1 MKKCLSLPLIALAL
15 LTMCICV
22 GCGAKEIP
30 PVTTTATAEAPP
42 VQESQEMGKLP
53 QSAEETSEHESEE
66 HESEEEHESAE
77 ETSEHESEEERESE
91 EEHESAEETSEHE
104 SEEERESEEEHESAE
119 EASEH
124 ESEEESESA
133 EKTSEHESAEE
144 TSEHESEERESAEET
159 SEREAAEET
168 HREVEP
174 EMVEIPSG
182 SVLNLIPKQTMGLIY
197 CPSLLELDYRINTL
211 VTDLIPT
218 DEDPE
223 ILAKILAGSFDAGF
237 ESLAELE
244 EIGLDLNQDFAVFTT
259 SLNPPGLSAVVHLTD
274 PAAMKQVI
282 DAESAGSAPTEYN
295 GVTYWN
301 ASGGGDSFALLDNIL
316 VFSQSAEVC
325 ESVIDTYK
333 ATKQSVTANPGY
345 TSFLTDIMEGDAQ
358 IAAHFSIESIAPL
371 LTASIKKESESMQ
384 DGLESDPAAMAF
396 APFLTSMLDSAG
408 NIIEQLES
416 LSATFEI
423 KGADVQLA
431 PSLKFKD
438 DSEIQ
443 QSLEEMMPDDLAV
456 LNDLPN
462 LAFVNGA
469 FQGNQQ
475 LLLDMNMLS
484 LKMFSAG
491 SPEQQE
497 KLEALTEQMATFYNS
512 LGDEWGFTVNFGDSI
527 IPDYLI
533 VYEMKDKQLAETYMD
548 DLFLEQLRNTMQIM
562 RGAVGD
568 MPQWGLYDGAH
579 AGPPLMYNDVEIKS
593 FVFPNFGSVFGE
605 MPPEAAVM
613 LPQEWHWYYAFHED
627 QLFFAI
633 GGSDLIKAALDRK
646 SGMGDSLAENASYQ
660 KLTAAL
666 GTDNNLLLA
675 LSPMTMVKSLMPIIE
690 KADPNAGAAMQMFA
704 GMFMNAPETYS
715 IGFSAKVQE
724 GGVGAKL
731 LLTLGDFK
739 QVVQMIMM
747 MQNMGQMQ

>member
-22 GCGAKEIP
+22 GCGAKEVP
-30 PVTTTATAEAPP
+30 PVTTSAAAESAP
-42 VQESQEMGKLP
+42 VQESQEMGELP
-53 QSAEETSEHESEE
+53 ESAEETSEHESEEGHESAEAASEHESEEETSEHESAEETSEHESAEAASE

-77 ETSEHESEEERESE
+77 ETSEHESEEE
-91 EEHESAEETSEHE
+91 TSEHE
-104 SEEERESEEEHESAE
+104 TEAE
-119 EASEH
+119 
-124 ESEEESESA
+124 
-133 EKTSEHESAEE
+133 TPDE
-144 TSEHESEERESAEET
+144 T
-159 SEREAAEET
+159 
-168 HREVEP
+168 EP

-182 SVLNLIPKQTMGLIY
+182 SVLHLIPKQTIGLIY

-223 ILAKILAGSFDAGF
+223 ILATILAEIVGAGF

-244 EIGLDLNQDFAVFTT
+244 EIGIDLNQDFAFFVTN
-259 SLNPPGLSAVVHLTD
+259 LNPPGLSALVHLTD

-282 DAESAGSAPTEYN
+282 DAESAGSAPIKYN

-301 ASGGGDSFALLDNIL
+301 ASGGGGSFALLDNIL
-316 VFSQSAEVC
+316 VFSRFAEVC
-325 ESVIDTYK
+325 KRVIDTYK
-333 ATKQSVTANPGY
+333 AIQQSVTANPGY

-358 IAAHFSIESIAPL
+358 VAAHFNLESIAPL
-371 LTASIKKESESMQ
+371 LTASIKEESESMR

-396 APFLTSMLDSAG
+396 APFLTSMFDSAV

-423 KGADVQLA
+423 QGTDVQLA

-438 DSEIQ
+438 NSEIQ
-443 QSLEEMMPDDLAV
+443 QSLEEMIPDDLAV

-462 LAFVNGA
+462 LAFMNGA
-469 FQGNQQ
+469 FQGNTQ
-475 LLLDMNMLS
+475 LLLDMNMVW
-484 LKMFSAG
+484 LKMFSVG

-497 KLEALTEQMATFYNS
+497 KLEALTEQMTVFYKS
-512 LGDEWGFTVNFGDSI
+512 LADEWGFAVNFGDSI

-533 VYEMKDKQLAETYMD
+533 VYEMKDKQLAETYMND
-548 DLFLEQLRNTMQIM
+548 MFLEQLRNSMQIM
-562 RGAVGD
+562 QEMMGNI
-568 MPQWGLYDGAH
+568 PQLSMYDGAH
-579 AGPPLMYNDVEIKS
+579 AGQPLMHNDVEIKS
-593 FVFPNFGSVFGE
+593 FVFPNFGSVFDE

-613 LPQEWHWYYAFHED
+613 MPQEWHWYYAFHED

-646 SGMGDSLAENASYQ
+646 SGMGDSLSENPSYQ
-660 KLTAAL
+660 KLTGTL
-666 GTDNNLLLA
+666 GADNNLLLG
-675 LSPMTMVKSLMPIIE
+675 LSPMTMVKSLMPIVA
-690 KADPNAGAAMQMFA
+690 KADPEAGAMMQMFG
-704 GMFMNAPETYS
+704 GMFMNVPETYS
-715 IGFSAKVQE
+715 IGFSAKVE
-724 GGVGAKL
+724 EDGVGAKL

-739 QVVQMIMM
+739 QAIQMILM
-747 MQNMGQMQ
+747 MQNMQQMQ